1 MTMVGLPLIL
11 FGVEVGDT
19 DMGDIEYLAI
29 KEFGGKLR
37 SDEGTLSVT
46 GDLATLTA
54 NTGKD
59 MYLASAKCIFYLNND
74 SSAISLQNEV
84 QLSINTVIIE
94 RAITSYTVQTI
105 AGGAVLTIEYEF
117 KNIGRKVAAGE
128 IIKLAVTTLDV
139 DTDVTGFIE
148 CFEEDT
154 GETPQIPP
162 LNPV

>member
-11 FGVEVGDT
+11 FGVEIGDT

-29 KEFGGKLR
+29 KEFDGKLR
-37 SDEGTLSVT
+37 SNEGTLSAT

-59 MYLASAKCIFYLNND
+59 MYLASAKCTFYLNND
-74 SSAISLQNEV
+74 SNAISLQNEV
-84 QLSINTVIIE
+84 QLSVNAVIIE
-94 RAITSYTVQTI
+94 RAITSYTVQTSSG
-105 AGGAVLTIEYEF
+105 AAVLTIKYEF